1 VVLDGWRGLDMSTT
15 RGQHL
20 IGQEIGSCILEN
32 LLGYGGSSAVFLAQ
46 HLSTNEKVAVKVFL
60 PRTTMDKQGQKNFY
74 QRFLREAE
82 AASELDHPNILS
94 IYSYGEHN
102 GLPYIVMPYMPGG
115 TLSEYVAKYGPLSLT
130 IAQEYLAQVSSALDY
145 AHANGCIHCDVKPAN
160 LLLDGWG
167 KVMLSDFGIVRLMQP
182 DGAGAEQ
189 QMKSSETLMG
199 TPDYISPEQALGE
212 PLDGRSDVY
221 SLAVTLFFLLVGS
234 PPFKAETSIAMAL
247 MHIHETP
254 PMLKAIRVD
263 ITPQIDRVMA
273 KALAKWPEDRYQ
285 TAGEFSAAFTEA
297 VAEANSYAFS
307 DNEAKRKAIGP
318 GAWVKQVIEASR
330 PMFRFKFIWK
340 NSSKSRRVV
349 LSLVLLL
356 ALILGSITSVSIFNS
371 LTNRHS
377 QLQPPPASTQ
387 SDLLADHQSDW
398 PHSSAFFFKNRQY
411 HIKNQPLQNI
421 TIAFYGTGSYQFSN
435 FRLTVTVSEIQQG
448 KPIGADY
455 YGIIFRA
462 TNDLNHYYLFEFTAS
477 GGSQYVFSRL
487 DGQAKAKWNILT
499 HGPLPSLLPD
509 IGQTNTITIVAKGNT
524 FNFIVNNISV
534 GKQVIDNS
542 GDTLTSGQIA
552 LIVEGENTE
561 VAFSQLHIDKL

>member
-1 VVLDGWRGLDMSTT
+1 MSTT

-307 DNEAKRKAIGP
+307 DNEAKRKAIGLV
-318 GAWVKQVIEASR
+318 AWVKQVIEASR

-340 NSSKSRRVV
+340 NSNKSRRVV

-356 ALILGSITSVSIFNS
+356 ALILGSIASVSIFNS

-387 SDLLADHQSDW
+387 YDLLADHPSDW
-398 PHSSAFFFKNRQY
+398 PHGPTFIFKNRLY
-411 HIKNQPLQNI
+411 HIKNESLK
-421 TIAFYGTGSYQFSN
+421 TVATAFYGTDSNEYQFSN
-435 FRLTVTVSEIQQG
+435 FRLTVTVSEVQRLPNG
-448 KPIGADY
+448 GDY
-455 YGIIFRA
+455 YGIIFRSS
-462 TNDLNHYYLFEFTAS
+462 NDLSNYYLFELTAS
-477 GGSQYVFSRL
+477 GGGQYVFSRF
-487 DGQAKAKWNILT
+487 DGQSKTKPAVLKY
-499 HGPLPSLLPD
+499 GPLPSLLPQ
-509 IGQTNTITIVAKGNT
+509 IGRMNTITIVAKGNT
-524 FNFIVNNISV
+524 ITFIVNKTQV
-534 GKQVIDNS
+534 GQPITDNS
-542 GDTLTSGQIA
+542 GDAFPPGQIA

-561 VAFSQLHIDKL
+561 VAFSNLHIDRL

>member
-1 VVLDGWRGLDMSTT
+1 MSTT

-32 LLGYGGSSAVFLAQ
+32 LLGYGGSSAVFLAE
-46 HLSTNEKVAVKVFL
+46 HRTTNEKVAVKVFL

-115 TLSEYVAKYGPLSLT
+115 TLSEYVTKYGPLSLT

-221 SLAVTLFFLLVGS
+221 SLAVTLFFLLIGS
-234 PPFKAETSIAMAL
+234 PPFKAESSIAMAL

-254 PMLKAIRVD
+254 PMLEAIRVD
-263 ITPQIDRVMA
+263 ITPQIDRVIA

-285 TAGEFSAAFTEA
+285 TAGEFSAAFAEA

-318 GAWVKQVIEASR
+318 GAWVKQVIETSQ
-330 PMFRFKFIWK
+330 PIFQLKSIWK
-340 NSSKSRRVV
+340 NAGKSRRVM

-356 ALILGSITSVSIFNS
+356 ALILGSFASISIFSSFTNS
-371 LTNRHS
+371 NS

-387 SDLLADHQSDW
+387 SDLLADHPNDW
-398 PHSSAFFFKNRQY
+398 MPIPGILFFKNRQY
-411 HIKNQPLQNI
+411 HIKNESFPYI
-421 TIAFYGTGSYQFSN
+421 TESYYGTDSKKYQFAN
-435 FRLTVTVSEIQQG
+435 FRLTVITSEIHGSQDG
-448 KPIGADY
+448 GDF

-462 TNDLNHYYLFEFTAS
+462 STDQAHYYLFGITAS
-477 GGSQYVFSRL
+477 NGGQYEFLQYNGQTKTKNGNSWNTIKTGRL
-487 DGQAKAKWNILT
+487 T
-499 HGPLPSLLPD
+499 SLLPGL
-509 IGQTNTITIVAKGNT
+509 GQLNTITVEAKGNSFT
-524 FNFIVNNISV
+524 FFVNN
-534 GKQVIDNS
+534 KQVDKPIIDKS
-542 GDTLTSGQIA
+542 GNVFTSGEIG
-552 LIVEGENTE
+552 LYVEELNTE
-561 VAFSQLHIDKL
+561 VAFSHLHIDKL